1 MPEDV
6 DARAVEGL
14 EEVDTVEAGGWV
26 EGIGARDVET
36 VRGADVG
43 ALVVTGEVAMGV
55 VVEPEPPLTRISEQL
70 ENQKGGKSHCHN
82 TV

>member
-6 DARAVEGL
+6 AARAVEGV
-14 EEVDTVEAGGWV
+14 EEVETVEAGGCV

-43 ALVVTGEVAMGV
+43 ALVVTGDVAMGV

-70 ENQKGGKSHCHN
+70 EYQKGGKSHCHN